1 MLLDHVVV
9 NVRDGLH
16 VAARRYEALGF
27 TLTAPSRH
35 TLGSMNRLAL
45 FADHYV
51 ELLGIDPEAAEPRAE
66 LLSSPAGL
74 NAIVFA
80 TEDAAGLHRELRA
93 RGVPVGEPMEF
104 SRPILGAGE
113 ARFRT
118 VHVASG
124 AVPYGRLYFCQHLTR
139 DLVWGA
145 ASHEHANGAVAV
157 ASIAI
162 DVRDPGAA
170 AGLYRQL
177 FGAAAV
183 REDKGFV
190 VGLGPVRIELSKA
203 ARDRIATLTFA
214 TRSLAQTRRAL
225 AAERFSDVGNRLV
238 SRETESDGLL
248 EFVAADARRS

>member
-9 NVRDGLH
+9 NVRDRLDA
-16 VAARRYEALGF
+16 AARRYEALGF

-45 FADHYV
+45 FADHYL
-51 ELLGIDPEAAEPRAE
+51 ELLGIDPEAPKPRAE
-66 LLSSPAGL
+66 LLSSPTGL

-80 TEDAAGLHRELRA
+80 TDDAAALHRELRA

-118 VHVASG
+118 VHVAAA

-145 ASHEHANGAVAV
+145 ASHEHRNGAVAV
-157 ASIAI
+157 ARIAI
-162 DVRDPGAA
+162 DVRDPPAA
-170 AGLYRQL
+170 AAFYGKL
-177 FGAAAV
+177 FGESSVRAEGEGFAV
-183 REDKGFV
+183 V
-190 VGLGPVRIELSKA
+190 LGPVQIELRQATRDGIA
-203 ARDRIATLTFA
+203 ALTFA
-214 TRSLAQTRRAL
+214 TCSLGAARPIL
-225 AAERFSDVGNRLV
+225 AAENFRDDGDRLV
-238 SRETESDGLL
+238 SRETESDGVL
-248 EFVAADARRS
+248 EFVEARA